1 MYPVS
6 ERVAMMIESIFVE
19 MFVAVVVVVALNYGI
34 VLENTFV
41 VLLER

>member
-19 MFVAVVVVVALNYGI
+19 MVVAVVVVALNYGI

>member
-1 MYPVS
+1 MS

-19 MFVAVVVVVALNYGI
+19 MVVVVVVVALNYGI